1 MPGTCQ
7 EPQDQGGK
15 GSTVGLSQGSVAAAR
30 GGVGSPATLGVTA
43 PAFTYV
49 VPGNLYAAVSAPLW
63 ELGRLTLPVVCP
75 LLDPMSASRKWGT
88 RVLGGGVCQ
97 SWAGQCWRHMAA
109 GSKAVMAAKDDV
121 PVRWGSQV
129 ACQADCRETGTLALL
144 DGLAS
149 WWLHRPHVFESV
161 RAVIQP
167 V

>member
-1 MPGTCQ
+1 
-7 EPQDQGGK
+7 
-15 GSTVGLSQGSVAAAR
+15 
-30 GGVGSPATLGVTA
+30 
-43 PAFTYV
+43 
-49 VPGNLYAAVSAPLW
+49 
-63 ELGRLTLPVVCP
+63 
-75 LLDPMSASRKWGT
+75 
-88 RVLGGGVCQ
+88 
-97 SWAGQCWRHMAA
+97 MAA